1 MIGSASLKQERA
13 IKFMQFLAG
22 SEGGRLTRWG
32 IESVHYE
39 RRENGSVRFIGD
51 YRYPE
56 NYLFDGGTEK
66 RRMAGIDYWLLMEVA
81 NGLHDASPE
90 AYYTNSDR
98 IALRAMEI
106 RAGQRYKG
114 YAVKDR
120 NPVRSFAELPGGH
133 GLYGP
138 ASAWLAAAQE
148 MVTAPSDGAV
158 VQRWEALQQ
167 QVLQEGIGQVE
178 AAMTQRYQQAGHFL
192 EQ

>member
-1 MIGSASLKQERA
+1 MIGSSSLKQERA

-32 IESVHYE
+32 IEGVHYE

-66 RRMAGIDYWLLMEVA
+66 RRMAGIDYWLLMENTVA
-81 NGLHDASPE
+81 NGLHDALPE

-114 YAVKDR
+114 YAAKDR
-120 NPVRSFAELPGGH
+120 CAILRGAARRPRALWGQPGAGCRP
-133 GLYGP
+133 G
-138 ASAWLAAAQE
+138 
-148 MVTAPSDGAV
+148 DGGC
-158 VQRWEALQQ
+158 AL
-167 QVLQEGIGQVE
+167 
-178 AAMTQRYQQAGHFL
+178 
-192 EQ
+192 

>member
-1 MIGSASLKQERA
+1 MRPFLLPVAGRRPPVCLGPCRRLYCVSIHTGALMIGSASLKQERA

-66 RRMAGIDYWLLMEVA
+66 RRMAGIDYWLLMENPVA
-81 NGLHDASPE
+81 NGLLDALPG

-114 YAVKDR
+114 YAAKDR
-120 NPVRSFAELPGGH
+120 CAILRGAARRPRALWASQRLAGCCPG
-133 GLYGP
+133 
-138 ASAWLAAAQE
+138 
-148 MVTAPSDGAV
+148 DGGC
-158 VQRWEALQQ
+158 AL
-167 QVLQEGIGQVE
+167 
-178 AAMTQRYQQAGHFL
+178 
-192 EQ
+192 